1 MRTLLWLYADLVVHK
16 NMPHSPDV
24 FKKAC
29 LAYSQL
35 RGVPPI
41 SVFAVAEDHFISGP
55 GKGLAGLDSGMA
67 APMGISSRVPPETR
81 VRLRHINA
89 AQRAQNGMLERPAQ
103 AMPGYDEDAA
113 MMGEYDEGEEE
124 GDMMGGDPMQNF
136 AMFAGMESL
145 HPDLAGAWLNH
156 PSSMLNAAMGASPGI
171 HPGFASLLQRQ
182 AMMMQ
187 TGLPNELLM
196 SQMLAAPY
204 PNGHHQQMPSM
215 PGGGPGG
222 RQANRRPWPAPP
234 NDAQH
239 GGGRYEQGEGGMQEQ
254 GWMQHEEYDDGED
267 GEEPSDPQ
275 QQQQQQHGG
284 GGRERRLPQRF
295 REEEEEEQATGG
307 AAFRPKAPPAR
318 PPQSSAPANDDAASM
333 LLALADAANSILDEG
348 DPNSSGGPSR
358 KRPYA
363 PTAEA
368 QAEQQRRQRS
378 SSGGGNPGAFS
389 GGRQMTLPGVP
400 GYAGLLYPPPT
411 QQQPLSRNATPQ
423 QPGDVEKRAL
433 ARLAHEAAASLT
445 DSKQQQDQLWRQLE
459 NKMSAGAGPT
469 GGGGAVGVGAPLG
482 VAGVEVEQLEGPRRG
497 RATNSSSLATEEPL
511 GPVTGGC
518 MRVSGSGAAQEEG
531 GAVTVATAAS
541 PSSTRDKDLSGSAL
555 PLQRAMPSAST
566 PGAGGSGME
575 DSVVETLGKLA
586 TDPSLS
592 AQERVHLISS
602 YMKAVQQFVKVTVE

>member
-1 MRTLLWLYADLVVHK
+1 
-16 NMPHSPDV
+16 
-24 FKKAC
+24 
-29 LAYSQL
+29 
-35 RGVPPI
+35 
-41 SVFAVAEDHFISGP
+41 
-55 GKGLAGLDSGMA
+55 
-67 APMGISSRVPPETR
+67 
-81 VRLRHINA
+81 
-89 AQRAQNGMLERPAQ
+89 
-103 AMPGYDEDAA
+103 
-113 MMGEYDEGEEE
+113 
-124 GDMMGGDPMQNF
+124 
-136 AMFAGMESL
+136 
-145 HPDLAGAWLNH
+145 
-156 PSSMLNAAMGASPGI
+156 
-171 HPGFASLLQRQ
+171 
-182 AMMMQ
+182 
-187 TGLPNELLM
+187 
-196 SQMLAAPY
+196 
-204 PNGHHQQMPSM
+204 
-215 PGGGPGG
+215 
-222 RQANRRPWPAPP
+222 
-234 NDAQH
+234 
-239 GGGRYEQGEGGMQEQ
+239 
-254 GWMQHEEYDDGED
+254 
-267 GEEPSDPQ
+267 
-275 QQQQQQHGG
+275 
-284 GGRERRLPQRF
+284 
-295 REEEEEEQATGG
+295 
-307 AAFRPKAPPAR
+307 
-318 PPQSSAPANDDAASM
+318 
-333 LLALADAANSILDEG
+333 
-348 DPNSSGGPSR
+348 
-358 KRPYA
+358 
-363 PTAEA
+363 
-368 QAEQQRRQRS
+368 
-378 SSGGGNPGAFS
+378 
-389 GGRQMTLPGVP
+389 MTLPGVP